1 MPGKIDEQTLAVAA
15 VYADSLLELAEDQGV
30 AETILEELA
39 GLVEMLDANAG
50 IEGFFISPL
59 VDMEGRREALD
70 RALGGRASD
79 LLLNTLQVM
88 NRKGRLGLVRAL
100 AEAYRRALEELR
112 GEVEV
117 QVTTAVPLGEE
128 IRQRLAESTS
138 GLTGRKARLIEQV
151 DPALLGGMV
160 ITIGDRKIDTS
171 VATELQ
177 KMHAKLLE
185 RASREIQSGRRYVE
199 R

>member
-15 VYADSLLELAEDQGV
+15 VYADSLLELVEDQGV

-39 GLVEMLDANAG
+39 GLVEVLDANAG
-50 IEGFFISPL
+50 IEAFFISPL

-79 LLLNTLQVM
+79 LLLDTLQVM

-100 AEAYRRALEELR
+100 AEAYWRALEELR

-171 VATELQ
+171 LATELQ

>member
-79 LLLNTLQVM
+79 LLLDTLQVM

-100 AEAYRRALEELR
+100 AEAYWRALEELR